1 MTALRTRM
9 TEDMKIR
16 NLALTTQVSYLEQV
30 SLFARHFN
38 KSSEI
43 LGRKEIRTYQ
53 LHLAQEKKLSPSSL
67 IVAVSALRFLY
78 NVTPPPRVEPRCCHP
93 RSQEA
98 TKTPHPTQPGGGA
111 RVSGLRK
118 AEQPPH
124 HPDLLLCRRPSHFR
138 SPRSASCP
146 HG

>member
-38 KSSEI
+38 KSPEI

-78 NVTPPPRVEPRCCHP
+78 NVTLHREWNLDAVIPAPKMPQKLPIIH
-93 RSQEA
+93 
-98 TKTPHPTQPGGGA
+98 TQPGGGA

-118 AEQPPH
+118 AEPPPH

-146 HG
+146 H